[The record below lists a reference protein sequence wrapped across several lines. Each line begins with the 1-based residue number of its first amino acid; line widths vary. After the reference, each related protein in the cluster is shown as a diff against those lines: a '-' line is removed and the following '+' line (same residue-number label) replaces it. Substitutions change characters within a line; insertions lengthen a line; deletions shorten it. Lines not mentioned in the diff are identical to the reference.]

1 MDLAKTFKT
10 DTAKEQEGTWVPL
23 DDGTAKLKIARMNN
37 PRYREAQQRKLQRYK
52 MAARSKV
59 VPDDVWE
66 GILNELIAETI
77 LVDWEGITNDGKP
90 YPYSVEN
97 AKQSLTELKDFRE
110 MVLGFADDMA
120 NFKAS
125 LDEATEKNSVRP

>member
-1 MDLAKTFKT
+1 MDLKTFRT
-10 DTAKEQEGTWVPL
+10 DNEKEQDGTWVDL
-23 DDGTAKLKIARMNN
+23 GDGVARLKIARMNN

-77 LVDWEGITNDGKP
+77 LVDWEGITMDGDS
-90 YPYSVEN
+90 YPYSIDH
-97 AKQSLTELKDFRE
+97 AKQALTDLKDFRE
-110 MVLGFADDMA
+110 MVLGFADDIA
-120 NFKAS
+120 NFKEE
-125 LDEATEKNSVRP
+125 LDQATEKNSVRP